1 MGRDLDEL
9 KPALRWLGREIEVH
23 DSLDSTNLRAEQ
35 RAREGAPQGT
45 IVLADR
51 QTAGRGR
58 LGRSFFSPGQ
68 RSLYLSVILRPAC
81 PPEEVHQAVFAA
93 AVAVAET
100 VRGRVP
106 ASVPVE
112 IKWPNDV
119 LLGGRKTS
127 GINLPAHVE
136 GGRVHWAILGIGLN
150 VNTVASEFPAELRE
164 IATSLSIAAGSPL
177 DRVAVAGEL
186 LGRLEGQLDLLSAGR
201 FGEVLEG
208 WRNYFRMQ
216 GSRVIVGGPGTARE
230 IEGTVIG
237 IDDGGALLLETSA
250 GPERILAG
258 DVTLLAREN
267 PTEA

>member
-1 MGRDLDEL
+1 MGLDLHEL
-9 KPALRWLGREIEVH
+9 KPSLRWLGREIEVH
-23 DSLDSTNLRAEQ
+23 ESLDSTNLRAEQ
-35 RAREGAPQGT
+35 RARDGAPQGT

-68 RSLYLSVILRPAC
+68 RSLYLSVVLRPTCA
-81 PPEEVHQAVFAA
+81 PDDLHRAVFAA

-100 VRGRVP
+100 ARSHLP

-119 LLGGRKTS
+119 LLAGRKTS
-127 GINLPAHVE
+127 GINLPAHIE
-136 GGRVHWAILGIGLN
+136 GGRVHWAILGIGVN
-150 VNTVASEFPAELRE
+150 VNTLVGEFPAELRE
-164 IATSLSIAAGSPL
+164 LATSLRIAGGTRL
-177 DRVAVAGEL
+177 DRVEVAGQL
-186 LGRLEGQLDLLSAGR
+186 LERLERQLDLLAAGR

-208 WRNYFRMQ
+208 WRNYFRMR
-216 GSRVIVGGPGTARE
+216 GSRVRVGGPGTARE
-230 IEGTVIG
+230 IEGTVSG
-237 IDDGGALLLETSA
+237 VDESGALLLDTSA

>member
-9 KPALRWLGREIEVH
+9 KPVLGWLGREIEVH
-23 DSLDSTNLRAEQ
+23 DTLDSTNLRAEQ

-51 QTAGRGR
+51 QSAGRGR

-68 RSLYLSVILRPAC
+68 RSLYLSVVLRPVCA
-81 PPEEVHQAVFAA
+81 PEELHRAVFAA

-100 VRGRVP
+100 ARSRVP

-127 GINLPAHVE
+127 GINLPAHVD

-150 VNTVASEFPAELRE
+150 VNTAASEFPPELRD
-164 IATSLSIAAGSPL
+164 IATSLRIAAGTPL
-177 DRVAVAGEL
+177 DRVAVASEL
-186 LGRLEGQLDLLSAGR
+186 LERLERQLDLLHAGR
-201 FGEVLEG
+201 FAEVLEG
-208 WRNYFRMQ
+208 WRNYFKMQ
-216 GSRVIVGGPGTARE
+216 GSRVRVGGPGTARE
-230 IEGTVIG
+230 IEGTVTG
-237 IDDGGALLLETSA
+237 IDDGGALLLESSA
-250 GPERILAG
+250 GPERVLAG

-267 PTEA
+267 STEA

>member
-136 GGRVHWAILGIGLN
+136 GGRVNWAILGIGLN
-150 VNTVASEFPAELRE
+150 VNTAASEFPAELRE
-164 IATSLSIAAGSPL
+164 IATRLSIAAGSPL
-177 DRVAVAGEL
+177 DRVAVAGGSVHL
-186 LGRLEGQLDLLSAGR
+186 RLAQRQTRAGSTGPRRRRGR
-201 FGEVLEG
+201 
-208 WRNYFRMQ
+208 N
-216 GSRVIVGGPGTARE
+216 GGAERSDARRGNPRRRHNADRRGTRE
-230 IEGTVIG
+230 I
-237 IDDGGALLLETSA
+237 A
-250 GPERILAG
+250 GSQTGR
-258 DVTLLAREN
+258 R
-267 PTEA
+267 